1 MTNLARKITD
11 AIMDYHDTDAP
22 MTDGAVLGIVQ
33 DVLKD
38 HDPIRDINEQLAQAA
53 PISIGVVDERPTFFA
68 DWQADSTIFV
78 DSRSPLASH
87 LRKDIGNVTRVDFGD
102 RAFMTATS
110 NGTKTHHMV
119 GDFCHELPGTGWEFA
134 VYGKHHYA
142 VHPDYKPLRLSPNGE
157 QVTLGYL
164 NAQEAAG

>member
-1 MTNLARKITD
+1 MTDLARKITD

-38 HDPIRDINEQLAQAA
+38 HDPIRDINEELARQVDGSLLEDTGPA
-53 PISIGVVDERPTFFA
+53 PLNITY
-68 DWQADSTIFV
+68 
-78 DSRSPLASH
+78 
-87 LRKDIGNVTRVDFGD
+87 VDFGARGVIRD
-102 RAFMTATS
+102 ETGRFMTATS

-134 VYGKHHYA
+134 IDGRHHYA
-142 VHPDYKPLRLSPNGE
+142 VHPDHKPLRLSPNGE